1 MIGHCPRP
9 PASRTGEV
17 SVCAHL
23 QAHAEHP
30 WGSGRE
36 PSDHTCSVSPG
47 RLADSPAPC
56 ALPALGLSR
65 LRGREGV

>member
-23 QAHAEHP
+23 QSHTEHP
-30 WGSGRE
+30 RGSGRE
-36 PSDHTCSVSPG
+36 LSDHMCSS
-47 RLADSPAPC
+47 SPAPC